1 MNADTHADMVRIV
14 DRKIAEIFKQYSTDY
29 EAVDDKEDNIIKSDI
44 KNLNKKIDVL
54 TDLVT
59 KLVAGNVYTG
69 VGGDQQQATATS
81 VRKPKQKKEEKVF
94 IPELENSDMTISNGE
109 NKTKTIYS
117 NDMSD
122 ILTTLN
128 KLK

>member
-69 VGGDQQQATATS
+69 VGGDQH
-81 VRKPKQKKEEKVF
+81 
-94 IPELENSDMTISNGE
+94 L
-109 NKTKTIYS
+109 
-117 NDMSD
+117 
-122 ILTTLN
+122 
-128 KLK
+128 